1 MYLRYLALFVLTG
14 IEEDFIA
21 WKSKLLEFLTGCGG
35 TEELKSCACG
45 RTVAITTSSCSR
57 QLQRGNPADV
67 EDPSTVGEQTEVSIL
82 RVPHIQECKQTVT
95 IFVLARKLSYNPSEI
110 SKCTFHHYKFFP
122 DCM

>member
-1 MYLRYLALFVLTG
+1 MTG

-21 WKSKLLEFLTGCGG
+21 WKSKLLEFLTECDG
-35 TEELKSCACG
+35 TKELKSCACG
-45 RTVAITTSSCSR
+45 RAATITTSNSSCSR
-57 QLQRGNPADV
+57 QLKRRSPADV

-82 RVPHIQECKQTVT
+82 CVPHIQECKQTVT

-110 SKCTFHHYKFFP
+110 SKCTFHHSKFFP